1 MDKYDFF
8 GYILPKMKQLA
19 GDAMRATCLMLS
31 PKRYEHNFELFGLDF
46 MLD

>member
-1 MDKYDFF
+1 MRS
-8 GYILPKMKQLA
+8 LA
-19 GDAMRATCLMLS
+19 GDAMRATCLTLS